1 MLRTPL
7 TEPAVPEPAAEP
19 LVAEPSSVPEPA
31 GEPSAAAPDP
41 ASESEGNDEWGSW
54 TRAGKRQKTGH
65 SEWDL
70 HQLWDDRGRLMNLGK
85 LKHVLFD
92 PGGGTP

>member
-1 MLRTPL
+1 MLLPR

-41 ASESEGNDEWGSW
+41 ASESEVIVLSKFKASFRFILNLIVFD
-54 TRAGKRQKTGH
+54 QKMETFSCYRIQG
-65 SEWDL
+65 
-70 HQLWDDRGRLMNLGK
+70 
-85 LKHVLFD
+85 
-92 PGGGTP
+92 